1 MVGQCFSIASTQNYS
16 DPPYYSRGNGF
27 ALAWLIVGGILTGIF
42 MWFLAR
48 KNAAKVL
55 AQGSEDAAAKRG
67 MSIEEIQDR
76 HPDFMYY
83 L

>member
-27 ALAWLIVGGILTGIF
+27 ALGLLVVGFILTGVF

-48 KNAAKVL
+48 KNAEKVA
-55 AQGSEDAAAKRG
+55 AQQSEDAAAKRG